1 MTSPGAELAA
11 PIQLP
16 GTTVRAQA
24 RWMARAG
31 IVGLAVATVV
41 ALRLAAVL
49 PDVPNRHALTGETAR
64 RAMLDVDAAE
74 VLLGGDLLELVG
86 HLVGSDTGTL
96 LLLVAAPAHA
106 AAGPAHALGVEL
118 GISLVFTALL
128 FLVLGLAARC
138 VGASTGEALVVL
150 AISTP
155 LLMGS
160 RDLLGHAVSGMPEVP
175 SAVFTLATVAAWLAS
190 RASRTYRPWAVALL
204 GNALFHVTFQDG
216 LMLALAVLLVEAGQA
231 GWVRPPRALLSA
243 LFRGARSPVGLSML
257 VSALTVLLGGCWV
270 VSTGG
275 LNATVFG
282 REVSLRHVREPVW
295 LGALLL
301 FLFVEF
307 AFWHERVWLAAE
319 VPRRARFLWK
329 WLLTPMVVWILVP
342 FSGRLQTFGGS
353 LAWAGSGSASDWLLS
368 LPRAAWEGWV
378 PAETRWIVLALL
390 CGSILAAFRSATT
403 RLVLGSLG
411 GLVLLEIAFL
421 TLLQRGNPQPRLIVH
436 LAPLVALSAAAWVPA
451 VPHVVRTPLGA
462 AAAALLLWMVLPTW
476 RGPELVATLSRGFE
490 STANGDA
497 CREVARALPITRGVL
512 VNETAPARFE
522 TCELWVKFLARER
535 GAQVLTR
542 EPWTRASRREVLVL
556 EDGTTPV
563 GPRDGL
569 VALGAS
575 AQHGLVRGQRYR
587 AEAP

>member
-1 MTSPGAELAA
+1 
-11 PIQLP
+11 
-16 GTTVRAQA
+16 
-24 RWMARAG
+24 MARAG

-49 PDVPNRHALTGETAR
+49 PDVPNRHALTGEAAR

-74 VLLGGDLLELVG
+74 ALLGGDLLELVG
-86 HLVGSDTGTL
+86 HLVGSDRGTL

-106 AAGPAHALGVEL
+106 VAGPAHALGVEL

-301 FLFVEF
+301 FLFVQF

-353 LAWAGSGSASDWLLS
+353 LAWAGSGSGSGADWLLS

-421 TLLQRGNPQPRLIVH
+421 TLLQRGNL
-436 LAPLVALSAAAWVPA
+436 
-451 VPHVVRTPLGA
+451 
-462 AAAALLLWMVLPTW
+462 
-476 RGPELVATLSRGFE
+476 
-490 STANGDA
+490 
-497 CREVARALPITRGVL
+497 
-512 VNETAPARFE
+512 
-522 TCELWVKFLARER
+522 
-535 GAQVLTR
+535 
-542 EPWTRASRREVLVL
+542 
-556 EDGTTPV
+556 
-563 GPRDGL
+563 
-569 VALGAS
+569 
-575 AQHGLVRGQRYR
+575 
-587 AEAP
+587 